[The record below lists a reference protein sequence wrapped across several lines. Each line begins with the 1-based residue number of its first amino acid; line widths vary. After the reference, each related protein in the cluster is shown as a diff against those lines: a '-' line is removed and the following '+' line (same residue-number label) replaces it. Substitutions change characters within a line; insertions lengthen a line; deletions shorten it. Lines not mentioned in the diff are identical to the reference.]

1 MRSKHIPLIMNRID
15 KIVSP
20 DDRKRKYSDRQI
32 MKILVLLNIFNISYR
47 SSRIFLINHEEYLN
61 MIDLKDIP
69 SFQTLSRRSRMI
81 DLHALNRKI
90 TCESSMNECAA
101 MDSFMIHTC
110 KYSTAVRR
118 KYWKNYKDHES
129 GWSKTT
135 KGWSYGRKCHVSMDV
150 DSCIIK
156 EWIVTKGNIHDSR
169 VSHDLIDSVRN
180 YMYILADS
188 AYDTSEIYDYIFENT
203 HCLPVID
210 TNKRRGIRSERLTM
224 NRNMGI
230 DLRIEYSSL
239 YSLRWE
245 IERTFSIL
253 EEMLHCENIWY
264 TMNRYYDHTIGFKII
279 AYNLMVISNILSGE
293 RPRKI
298 KRIVSC

>member
-1 MRSKHIPLIMNRID
+1 MRSKHIPLIMNMID

-32 MKILVLLNIFNISYR
+32 MKILVLLNMFNISYR
-47 SSRIFLINHEEYLN
+47 SSRVFLINHEEYLN
-61 MIDLKDIP
+61 MIDLKEIP

-81 DLHALNRKI
+81 DLHEINRKI
-90 TCESSMNECAA
+90 TYEYSMNECAA

-156 EWIVTKGNIHDSR
+156 EWMVTKGNVHDSK

-203 HCLPVID
+203 HSLPVID
-210 TNKRRGIRSERLTM
+210 TNKRRGIRSERLAM
-224 NRNMGI
+224 NRNIGI

-253 EEMLHCENIWY
+253 EEMLHCENMWY
-264 TMNRYYDHTIGFKII
+264 NMNRSYDHAVGFKIT
-279 AYNLMVISNILSGE
+279 AYNLMVI
-293 RPRKI
+293 
-298 KRIVSC
+298 